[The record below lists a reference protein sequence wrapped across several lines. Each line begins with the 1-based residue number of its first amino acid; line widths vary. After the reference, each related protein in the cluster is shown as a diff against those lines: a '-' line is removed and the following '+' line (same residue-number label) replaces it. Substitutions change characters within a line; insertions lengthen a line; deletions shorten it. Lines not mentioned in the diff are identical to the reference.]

1 MDLETDL
8 IIKKVKVLYFI
19 VNGILL
25 LLKNYQSDLYLE
37 VKLQQKK
44 KMKKRRRKRR
54 ENRGAKCEG
63 QFTNGAI

>member
-1 MDLETDL
+1 MDLETNL

-19 VNGILL
+19 VNEILL

-44 KMKKRRRKRR
+44 EDEEEEEKKKREQGR
-54 ENRGAKCEG
+54 
-63 QFTNGAI
+63 